1 MFAIVETGGKQYTV
15 REGDQLKVEKI
26 SAEAG
31 DEIALDKI
39 VCLGE
44 NEDVQF
50 GRPYVENAKVKCDV
64 LEQARDRKVVVFKH
78 KRRKDYRRT
87 QGHRQCF
94 TRLKVKAIQ
103 A

>member
-1 MFAIVETGGKQYTV
+1 MFAIVETGGKQYKV
-15 REGDQLKVEKI
+15 REGDQLKVEKL
-26 SAEAG
+26 SAEPGEEISLDRVICLGG
-31 DEIALDKI
+31 DE
-39 VCLGE
+39 E
-44 NEDVQF
+44 VQL

-64 LEQARDRKVVVFKH
+64 LEQSKDRKVLVFKH

-87 QGHRQCF
+87 RGHRQCF